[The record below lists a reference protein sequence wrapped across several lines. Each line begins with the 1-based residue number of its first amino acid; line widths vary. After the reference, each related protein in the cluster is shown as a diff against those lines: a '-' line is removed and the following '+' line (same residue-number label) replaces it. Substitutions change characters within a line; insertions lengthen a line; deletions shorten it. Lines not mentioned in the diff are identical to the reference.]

1 MHLLLYFL
9 NPNLVTK
16 FVASLRALKDY
27 CFPYFI
33 FLLSAKGATGK
44 KTLKTIL
51 CNIDSLTY
59 SFTLIWQ
66 LCKPFLVEALMFY
79 KYMCYYRLHWWLRWD
94 SYTVDRNM
102 WYRLPHARSVWMAN
116 YLVVTLLKIYLDC
129 TYCFIWNNGSM

>member
-1 MHLLLYFL
+1 MHLLLCFL

-44 KTLKTIL
+44 KTTLKTIL

-59 SFTLIWQ
+59 SFTLI
-66 LCKPFLVEALMFY
+66 
-79 KYMCYYRLHWWLRWD
+79 
-94 SYTVDRNM
+94 
-102 WYRLPHARSVWMAN
+102 
-116 YLVVTLLKIYLDC
+116 
-129 TYCFIWNNGSM
+129 